1 MFQNLLQAGF
11 EAAFESRRPAL
22 LPQDVYTF
30 FTHTMEKFRSLGRVK
45 ISPSLLALYQVENRR
60 SLLKQ
65 KEACWKLVLILP
77 ILTQQKWTMPYL
89 PYLNLV
95 IILSVNRARYWF

>member
-1 MFQNLLQAGF
+1 MRLKLSLSLSIESLTVASQEELDSLPFASDFRLEQKVFQNLLQAGF

-45 ISPSLLALYQVENRR
+45 ISPSLLALIR
-60 SLLKQ
+60 
-65 KEACWKLVLILP
+65 
-77 ILTQQKWTMPYL
+77 
-89 PYLNLV
+89 
-95 IILSVNRARYWF
+95 